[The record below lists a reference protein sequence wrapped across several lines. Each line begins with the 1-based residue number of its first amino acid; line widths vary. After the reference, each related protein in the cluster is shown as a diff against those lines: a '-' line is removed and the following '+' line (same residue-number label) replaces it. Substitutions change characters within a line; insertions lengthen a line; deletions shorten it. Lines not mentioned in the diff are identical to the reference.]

1 MNFLKKATVA
11 TLLVCF
17 LALSSSA
24 SAEETMQHTMQST
37 LYGGVIGAL
46 LGGALVLLSDTP
58 EDNLD
63 YIASGAGVGLLV
75 GAAYGIASS
84 GVVES
89 LGKVEDGEFK
99 FGLPL
104 LKRKIVF
111 DKNVNSYD
119 VTSEISLLKVK
130 F

>member
-1 MNFLKKATVA
+1 MNFLKKVTVA
-11 TLLVCF
+11 VLLVSF
-17 LALSSSA
+17 LAFSSSV
-24 SAEETMQHTMQST
+24 SAEETMEHTMQST

-46 LGGALVLLSDTP
+46 LGGALVLLSDNP

-63 YIASGAGVGLLV
+63 YIASGAGVGILV

-89 LGKVEDGEFK
+89 LGEVEDGKFR

-104 LKRKIVF
+104 LKRKTVF
-111 DKNVNSYD
+111 DKNVNRYD
-119 VTSEISLLKVK
+119 VTSEISLLKLK

>member
-1 MNFLKKATVA
+1 MNFIKKVA
-11 TLLVCF
+11 VVLLFAFVF
-17 LALSSSA
+17 SSSA
-24 SAEETMQHTMQST
+24 TAYSEETMQHTMQST

-46 LGGALVLLSDTP
+46 LGGALVLLSDKP
-58 EDNLD
+58 GDNLS

-75 GAAYGIASS
+75 GAAYGVASS

-89 LGKVEDGEFK
+89 LGEIENGKFT
-99 FGLPL
+99 FGLPIP
-104 LKRKIVF
+104 KRKTVF

-119 VTSEISLLKVK
+119 VTSEISLLKLK

>member
-1 MNFLKKATVA
+1 MNFIKKATIA
-11 TLLVCF
+11 TLLVGF
-17 LALSSSA
+17 LAFSSSA

-58 EDNLD
+58 EDNLN

-89 LGKVEDGEFK
+89 LGEVEDGEIK

-104 LKRKIVF
+104 LKRKTVF

-119 VTSEISLLKVK
+119 VTSEISLLKLK